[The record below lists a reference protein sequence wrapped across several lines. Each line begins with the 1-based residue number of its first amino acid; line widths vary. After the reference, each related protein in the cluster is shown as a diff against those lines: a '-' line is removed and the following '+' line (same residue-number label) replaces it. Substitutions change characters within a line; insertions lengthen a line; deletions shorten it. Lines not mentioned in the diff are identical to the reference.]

1 MRILLV
7 EDDERL
13 VEALLPRLYAAG
25 WEAEACGDGE
35 EGWLL
40 AQSGAYDAIALD
52 RMLPGLDGLGLL
64 RRIRGAGL
72 PVPVIFITALDA
84 VGDRVEGLDAGADD
98 YLTKP
103 FAAEELLARLR
114 ALARRPRGW
123 EDDAVLR
130 CGDLLFD
137 PVRRLAR
144 CGEREAALS
153 RREGA
158 LLEELLRNPGRVLP
172 RERLL
177 VRVWGAEVAV
187 EEGNLD
193 TYIHFLR
200 RRLRLLDSGVTIET
214 AHAVGYRIVAG
225 EDGHAAK
232 A

>member
-1 MRILLV
+1 M
-7 EDDERL
+7 
-13 VEALLPRLYAAG
+13 
-25 WEAEACGDGE
+25 
-35 EGWLL
+35 
-40 AQSGAYDAIALD
+40 
-52 RMLPGLDGLGLL
+52 
-64 RRIRGAGL
+64 
-72 PVPVIFITALDA
+72 
-84 VGDRVEGLDAGADD
+84 
-98 YLTKP
+98 
-103 FAAEELLARLR
+103 
-114 ALARRPRGW
+114 
-123 EDDAVLR
+123 
-130 CGDLLFD
+130 
-137 PVRRLAR
+137 
-144 CGEREAALS
+144 ALS